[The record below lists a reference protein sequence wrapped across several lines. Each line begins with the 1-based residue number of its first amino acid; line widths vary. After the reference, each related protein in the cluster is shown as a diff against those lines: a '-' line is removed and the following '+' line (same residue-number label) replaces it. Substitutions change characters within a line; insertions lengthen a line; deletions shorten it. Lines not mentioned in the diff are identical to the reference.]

1 VFLLT
6 ETSEALQVVQVFG
19 FASEVK
25 VKPITFLNH
34 FKLSTKQLG
43 GAEESKVKMT
53 NYLVKFGL
61 V

>member
-6 ETSEALQVVQVFG
+6 ETSEALQVVQVLDFT
-19 FASEVK
+19 SEAK
-25 VKPITFLNH
+25 LKPITFLNH

-53 NYLVKFGL
+53 NYLVKLGL